1 MSIWD
6 EITSKAESFSL
17 SDLQSGAGSLLK
29 VYNQSEKTRNSSHVN
44 ARAAQAAARYVPELE
59 SQGNGAPVSVEF
71 KQPERD
77 LVGEVPKDSA
87 VIDKNLVYFGGGLIA
102 LLLVGGFIIAIKK

>member
-6 EITSKAESFSL
+6 EITTKAENFSL
-17 SDLQSGAGSLLK
+17 SDLQSGAGSLLSA
-29 VYNQSEKTRNSSHVN
+29 YNQSEKIRNSSHVN
-44 ARAAQAAARYVPELE
+44 ARADQAAARYVPEVE
-59 SQGNGAPVSVEF
+59 SQGNGEPVSVTF

-87 VIDKNLVYFGGGLIA
+87 VIDKKMIYIGGGLIA
-102 LLLVGGFIIAIKK
+102 LLLVGGLIVAAKK